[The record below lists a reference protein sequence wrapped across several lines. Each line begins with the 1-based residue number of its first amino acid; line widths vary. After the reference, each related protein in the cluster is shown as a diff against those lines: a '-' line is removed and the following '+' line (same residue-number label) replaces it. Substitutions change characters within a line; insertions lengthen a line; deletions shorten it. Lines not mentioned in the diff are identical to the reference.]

1 MTHKKAYEGMLNGFL
16 AGVLGATVAIGGGL
30 VLVPLW
36 LKAGIEKDIVVNST
50 APLIFFSSSI
60 SFFIC
65 SLLGEY
71 DSVWEVLMYLSL
83 SFCGSFIV
91 KSTFFYM

>member
-1 MTHKKAYEGMLNGFL
+1 MTHKKAYEGMFNGFL

-36 LKAGIEKDIVVNST
+36 LKAGIEKDIVINST

-60 SFFIC
+60 SFFI
-65 SLLGEY
+65 SVLLGEY
-71 DSVWEVLMYLSL
+71 DSIS
-83 SFCGSFIV
+83 
-91 KSTFFYM
+91 

>member
-1 MTHKKAYEGMLNGFL
+1 MTHKKAYEAMLNGFI

-36 LKAGIEKDIVVNST
+36 LKAGIEKEIVINST

-60 SFFIC
+60 SFFM
-65 SLLGEY
+65 SALLGEY
-71 DSVWEVLMYLSL
+71 N
-83 SFCGSFIV
+83 
-91 KSTFFYM
+91 STR